1 MPAREGS
8 NVSVVRRSPHGGQ
21 TVASDP
27 GVPDTASTGGAWSE
41 A

>member
-8 NVSVVRRSPHGGQ
+8 NVSVVHRARVAPT
-21 TVASDP
+21 TVVSDP